1 LLLWKLQEPPRTSAE
16 VFDAAKKLAAAAMPK
31 RAEPQKDINH
41 WGLEHYI
48 AVAEH
53 FAVIKGDTPAATKL
67 AQTFRN
73 LIHPGRAIRRQQTCD
88 RATAHSALGALD
100 HVIRDLT

>member
-73 LIHPGRAIRRQQTCD
+73 LIHPGSRSAANKH
-88 RATAHSALGALD
+88 ATARPLIQPLARSITSF
-100 HVIRDLT
+100 VI